1 MREYGYVSLFDTFQF
16 LIVRLKVQDRQMSYN
31 NYQAFQFLIVRLK
44 VRIVFI
50 KIKLLRISI
59 PYSTIKSLKFVLKI
73 FLIFKTL
80 FFTKIRKINR
90 KNVDLRS

>member
-1 MREYGYVSLFDTFQF
+1 MERSRFKRISIPYSTIKRDERLAAENAAIVFQF
-16 LIVRLKVQDRQMSYN
+16 LIVRLKVSGSLARYG
-31 NYQAFQFLIVRLK
+31 ACF
-44 VRIVFI
+44 
-50 KIKLLRISI
+50 ISI

-90 KNVDLRS
+90 KNVDFRS